1 MDFDRS
7 EKGDENTPLVPHE
20 PPREA
25 NLMRKLAVMGGCLMQ
40 QMVVNGIGYGLS
52 VLYPELIVVFGSSRT
67 NASLVQGIYMGICT
81 GGGIIFTS
89 LIRRFGPGRSI
100 MVGAAVGT
108 IGLFCSS
115 FAKNL
120 PAVIILTGVVAGT
133 GLCTCYLAAFIAI
146 SWIFRSDAGFA
157 LVCLTAGSSVGQ
169 FFMPLVIEACISR
182 YTWSGA
188 YIVISA
194 LPLQCLACGLLI
206 HSSSEFYVTSNT
218 SADGDQAGK
227 TDNDK
232 KTNRSKGAF
241 RSLLTDVTIL
251 LLLVTYFM
259 MSLTGNA
266 EAWFIVDMV
275 VTRGFTRQ
283 SGSVIAS
290 AIGMANFIGR
300 MLGTLLRYK
309 MPNTPTLYHWIYLC
323 PLTAVTHALVVIF
336 HDYTGIFCSC
346 VAYGVIYGISVAQA
360 PAIMFETAGL
370 DRYPQGMALVNTMY
384 GIGNILSGLL
394 GGFIRD
400 STGQYDIVFWLA
412 VGTTLYNGLGAALA
426 AYLIRKKGRDNRMN
440 DEISVRY
447 RRLSD

>member
-218 SADGDQAGK
+218 SADGDQAG
-227 TDNDK
+227 
-232 KTNRSKGAF
+232 
-241 RSLLTDVTIL
+241 
-251 LLLVTYFM
+251 
-259 MSLTGNA
+259 NA